1 MSHDGSVWKDAPI
14 GTSFMIVHAIDEDAG
29 GNSKVRYSFVEAND
43 KFEISDNG
51 VISTKVSLKSFVE
64 TWTYEVIAS
73 NTEPMSVGAGNS
85 ESRTATISIY
95 VTELQPPKFTKSVY
109 TGSIDENSEPGVLK
123 MLIAMITELLFQ

>member
-1 MSHDGSVWKDAPI
+1 
-14 GTSFMIVHAIDEDAG
+14 MIVHAIDEDAG

-51 VISTKVSLKSFVE
+51 VISTKVSLTSFVG

-123 MLIAMITELLFQ
+123 MLIAMTTELLFQ